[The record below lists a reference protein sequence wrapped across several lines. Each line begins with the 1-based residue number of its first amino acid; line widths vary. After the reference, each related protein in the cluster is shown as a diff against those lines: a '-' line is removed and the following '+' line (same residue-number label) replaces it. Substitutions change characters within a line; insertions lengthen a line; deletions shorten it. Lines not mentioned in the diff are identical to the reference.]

1 MKLPGGPDGKE
12 SACNEG
18 EPGPISGLGRSL
30 GGGNGNPLQDSCLE
44 NPVDGEAWWAAVREL
59 ACLSM
64 HKHLCCF

>member
-44 NPVDGEAWWAAVREL
+44 NPVDRGAWWATVHGIAKSWTQ
-59 ACLSM
+59 LSY
-64 HKHLCCF
+64 